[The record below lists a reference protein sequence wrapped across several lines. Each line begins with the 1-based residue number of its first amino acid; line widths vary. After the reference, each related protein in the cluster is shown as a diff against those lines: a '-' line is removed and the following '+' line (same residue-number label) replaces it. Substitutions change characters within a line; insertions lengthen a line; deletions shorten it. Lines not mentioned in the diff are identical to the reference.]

1 MAGFIDG
8 AINRGAQII
17 FTSNPSLA
25 AAAGNAGTAFEY
37 NYLTQTLGYQIVQ
50 QGTSWVAVA
59 P

>member
-50 QGTSWVAVA
+50 QGS
-59 P
+59 PG